1 MKKLLFVIS
10 QLYKGG
16 AEMSLVNL
24 INRLDPEKYAVE
36 LVILNQCPVENAV
49 SLTGRIHK
57 NIKVC
62 DAYAEYQRATL
73 FSRARARYY
82 YTPEQKGAYLFPALD
97 FVRNK
102 VYDWAFFVG
111 EWILPSLSLIHIS
124 EPTRPE
130 P

>member
-57 NIKVC
+57 NI
-62 DAYAEYQRATL
+62 
-73 FSRARARYY
+73 
-82 YTPEQKGAYLFPALD
+82 
-97 FVRNK
+97 
-102 VYDWAFFVG
+102 
-111 EWILPSLSLIHIS
+111 
-124 EPTRPE
+124 
-130 P
+130 